1 MSDTERQVA
10 LVTGASSG
18 MGKDFVKVLLQEG
31 SIVYAASRRVEKMND
46 LKALGAMPLAMD
58 ITQEKDIQKVVD
70 TIAKEQGGVDILINN
85 AGFGLYGSVEETAI
99 DDARYQFEV
108 NLFGLARLTQL
119 VIPYMRQHKTGKII
133 NISSVA
139 GKIYTPL
146 GAWYHAT
153 KHALEGWS
161 DCLRFELKSFGIDV
175 VVIEPGAIETAF
187 ADAMIGPMLERS
199 GRGPYADIANKMAKI
214 SERQEGGDASPT
226 SVITDLVM
234 KSIRADK
241 PKKRYVGGKYAFL
254 LLFTR
259 KWLGD
264 RVYDKMIRRML
275 R

>member
-1 MSDTERQVA
+1 MSNTERQVA

-18 MGKDFVKVLLQEG
+18 MGKDFVKALLQEG
-31 SIVYAASRRVEKMND
+31 RIVYAAARRVEKMDD
-46 LKALGAMPLAMD
+46 LEALGAIPLAMD
-58 ITQEKDIQKVVD
+58 ITQENDIQKGVD

-119 VIPYMRQHKTGKII
+119 VIPYMRQHKSGKII

-161 DCLRFELKSFGIDV
+161 DCLRLELKPFGIDV
-175 VVIEPGAIETAF
+175 VVIEPGAIKTAF
-187 ADAMIGPMLERS
+187 AGVMTGPMLERS
-199 GRGPYADIANKMAKI
+199 GSGPYADIANKMAKI
-214 SERQEGGDASPT
+214 SEHQEGGAASPP

-241 PKKRYVGGKYAFL
+241 PKNRYAGGKYAFL